1 MNRILTRMAAVAILL
16 ACTSMAHAAPLG
28 KGNSMIWIGLD
39 GNSAPLVGPTTGAGS
54 TFEAGEYGVHAAYSY
69 FLSDAWTFVL
79 SGGFD
84 AGSQKF
90 EPATGS
96 TEEFKSSSIN
106 VRIGM
111 DRYAFINDNVA
122 IYAGPGVRYWA
133 GNGEYTG
140 SGIVSVDTSW
150 PDVTQI
156 AFNGRIGMLARL
168 GSGYGLFGHV
178 GQVIGMNS
186 ADDSVGK
193 NTWWSSNQEGAVGF
207 SFNF

>member
-1 MNRILTRMAAVAILL
+1 MIRTLTRMAAVAILL

-28 KGNSMIWIGLD
+28 KGNSMIWIGLN
-39 GNSAPLVGPTTGAGS
+39 GNTAPLVGETTGAS
-54 TFEAGEYGVHAAYSY
+54 NVFDSGEYGVHAAYSY

-90 EPATGS
+90 EPTIGT

-106 VRIGM
+106 VRVGM

-122 IYAGPGVRYWA
+122 VYAGPGVRYWS

-140 SGIVSVDTSW
+140 SGDPTVDKAW

-186 ADDSVGK
+186 SDDSFGK
-193 NTWWSSNQEGAVGF
+193 NTWWSNSHEGSVGF